1 MKKLRSNKSSVE
13 DNVVNSQPSTFNP
26 QPQQIQYISQGK
38 TIEDHLANIEAV
50 CKAGGRWV
58 QLRLKNVS
66 IIDYLS
72 AAKKCRE
79 ICDNY
84 GAIFIVNDN
93 VGIAAESGADG
104 VHVGLTD
111 VNPVEAR
118 KQLGANAIIGGTA
131 NTLEDCLQH
140 IKDGVDYIGLGPFR
154 FTTTKHKLSPV
165 LGTEGYTTVLKS
177 LSEKGYQTPVIAI
190 GGITLEDI
198 EALSQTGVSGIAVSG
213 LLTEVSNEV
222 LEKRISALAI
232 GV

>member
-1 MKKLRSNKSSVE
+1 MEKLRNNKLNAEGNIV
-13 DNVVNSQPSTFNP
+13 NP
-26 QPQQIQYISQGK
+26 QPLQLQYISQGK
-38 TIEDHLANIEAV
+38 TISEHLANIEAV

-66 IIDYLS
+66 LMEYLT

-79 ICDNY
+79 ICDDY

-111 VNPVEAR
+111 TNPAEAR
-118 KQLGANAIIGGTA
+118 KQLGANAIVGGTA
-131 NTLEDCLQH
+131 NTIEDCVQH
-140 IKDGVDYIGLGPFR
+140 IKDGVDYIGLGPLR

-165 LGTEGYTTVLKS
+165 LGAEGYTAILKS
-177 LSEKGYQTPVIAI
+177 LAEKGYQTPVIAI

-198 EALSQTGVSGIAVSG
+198 EALSQTGISGIAVSG
-213 LLTEVSNEV
+213 LLTGVSNEE
-222 LEKRISALAI
+222 LEKRISTLAI

>member
-1 MKKLRSNKSSVE
+1 MIEMKKEGPIANCQ
-13 DNVVNSQPSTFNP
+13 QPMAL
-26 QPQQIQYISQGK
+26 QYISQGK
-38 TIEDHLANIEAV
+38 TIREHLDNIEAV

-66 IIDYLS
+66 LMEYLT

-79 ICDNY
+79 ICDTY

-111 VNPVEAR
+111 TNPAEAR

-131 NTLEDCLQH
+131 NTFEDCEQH
-140 IKDGVDYIGLGPFR
+140 IKDGVDYIGLGPLR
-154 FTTTKHKLSPV
+154 FTTTKVKLSPV
-165 LGTEGYTTVLKS
+165 LGMEGYTKIVKS
-177 LSEKGYQTPVIAI
+177 LAEKGHQTPVIAI
-190 GGITLEDI
+190 GGIQLNDM

-213 LLTEVSNEV
+213 LLTGVSNEE
-222 LEKRISALAI
+222 LEKRIAALAI